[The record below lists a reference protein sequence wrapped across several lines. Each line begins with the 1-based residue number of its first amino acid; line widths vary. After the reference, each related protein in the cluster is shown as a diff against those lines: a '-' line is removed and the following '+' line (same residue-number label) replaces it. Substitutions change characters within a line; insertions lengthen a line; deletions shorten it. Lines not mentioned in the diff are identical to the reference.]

1 MIGQTLRQFRLEE
14 KIGSGAMGVV
24 YRAVDENS
32 GKKAAVKV
40 ITGEQANKSNS
51 APRFIREAEILQ
63 KFRHP
68 HIVRFLGGGRYQGQ
82 LYLAMELI
90 GGGTVEDVLATQDFL
105 PWEEVVDLGIQIC
118 SALQYA
124 HDKGI
129 VHRDL
134 KPSNL
139 LMTESRQ
146 IKLTD
151 FGIAKDLDGTALTA
165 DGRTLGTLAYMAPEQ
180 IRGVKEI
187 SHRADLYALG
197 CVLYQ
202 MLVGQPPFTVKTQA
216 GLMNAHLMEPAPR
229 PSAKNPQIPR
239 ALDDLIVSLMAKD
252 TADRPFD
259 AAAVEY
265 VLTQIR
271 DKARRGEKV
280 AMVFGNVVDPQRL
293 GATGDHQ
300 PTSVPAPG
308 PTRQRKGTKR
318 AAAAEA
324 PSGYWPPTRRQVE
337 FASLILGLLLVIVA
351 IVYVLAPPSAG
362 YLYREAEVHMATSS
376 PGRWALAEEHDLKE
390 LTRRF
395 PKYKT
400 EQIRAW
406 RDKIALE
413 RAIGRARIL
422 ESPTFASLSE
432 PKPGPET
439 LYLSIFQSA
448 RENSKAGLDLHAAAA
463 WHELSTMLDPAK
475 KDERPW
481 HFLAL
486 QREAEVQ
493 KRIADHRKAAVQ
505 MFDRADVLDEQT
517 RAAEA
522 HRERENAVQLFGRYR
537 ELEKLLRTRAPAES
551 KAASSKPFKKK

>member
-24 YRAVDENS
+24 YRAVDERT
-32 GKKAAVKV
+32 GKPAAVKV
-40 ITGEQANKSNS
+40 ITGEQSTKSNS

-90 GGGTVEDVLATQDFL
+90 GGGTVEDVLLAREFL

-146 IKLTD
+146 VKLTD

-180 IRGVKEI
+180 IRGVREI

-197 CVLYQ
+197 CVFYQ
-202 MLVGQPPFTVKTQA
+202 MLVGQPPFTVKSQA

-229 PSAKNPQIPR
+229 VSAKNPQIPR

-252 TADRPFD
+252 AADRPFD

-265 VLTQIR
+265 ILTQIR

-280 AMVFGNVVDPQRL
+280 AMVFGNAVDPQRL
-293 GATGDHQ
+293 GATGDHV
-300 PTSVPAPG
+300 PTVVSTSGA
-308 PTRQRKGTKR
+308 TRPRKGTKR
-318 AAAAEA
+318 TAAAKA
-324 PSGYWPPTRRQVE
+324 PTGFWPPTRQQIE
-337 FASLILGLLLVIVA
+337 FSSLILGLLLVVGA

-362 YLYREAEVHMATSS
+362 YLYREAERAMATNS
-376 PGRWALAEEHDLKE
+376 PGRWALAEEHDMKE

-395 PKYKT
+395 PTYKAD
-400 EQIRAW
+400 QIRRW

-413 RAIGRARIL
+413 RALGRARIL
-422 ESPTFASLSE
+422 ESPTFASLSD

-439 LYLSIFQSA
+439 LYLSVFQTA
-448 RENSKAGLDLHAAAA
+448 REESKAGYDLRAAAA
-463 WHELSTMLDPAK
+463 WHEMAAMLDPAK
-475 KDERPW
+475 EEERPW
-481 HFLAL
+481 HLIA
-486 QREAEVQ
+486 QHREAEVH
-493 KRIADHRKAAVQ
+493 KRMADHRKAAIQ
-505 MFDRADVLDEQT
+505 MLDRADVLDEQN
-517 RAAEA
+517 RAGDS
-522 HRERENAVQLFGRYR
+522 HRERERAVRLYGHYQ
-537 ELEKLLRTRAPAES
+537 ELQKLLRTRAPAES
-551 KAASSKPFKKK
+551 KEAEPAKS